1 MDNLYCT
8 WDLSTTSRFSF
19 LKQSLGSSRR
29 LWISMFW
36 ELCGSVCTC
45 LHMGHTLN
53 HQAYLW
59 WTLRILS
66 KLWRYGPEVENSVQM
81 ADLPKVTAA
90 PQRKMQPRLCQGKE
104 FCSHMC
110 YIELT
115 FKDFSYFYKWLQDF
129 FAKKTSFRSVIV
141 QNASLKQAT
150 PGQDRNI
157 KLTLRWLRTM
167 IHNCHLHIL
176 VSPSQPKWNTW
187 H

>member
-1 MDNLYCT
+1 MLFAKTPKNSLRVHICHVTWLHCKTRKYISLASTMDNLYCT

-115 FKDFSYFYKWLQDF
+115 FKDFSYFYK
-129 FAKKTSFRSVIV
+129 
-141 QNASLKQAT
+141 
-150 PGQDRNI
+150 
-157 KLTLRWLRTM
+157 
-167 IHNCHLHIL
+167 
-176 VSPSQPKWNTW
+176 
-187 H
+187 